1 MSSLKRIRIEW
12 IIANNYL
19 FLSLMSLDSKKQGY
33 MMENSVR
40 MSMAGLVLVVL
51 LVILAEDWNSHRIS
65 QGRLSGIDCTKMEQT
80 VTVGRDGSY
89 RWGGFLQKGKAIRR
103 SEPFAECKAWV

>member
-80 VTVGRDGSY
+80 VTVGGDGSY
-89 RWGGFLQKGKAIRR
+89 RWGGFLQKGKPIRG
-103 SEPFAECKAWV
+103 SDPFAECKA